1 MTLTDIAVQNLLRR
15 KGKTAF
21 LLLTFILVIG
31 ITVTLNT
38 LAKSMQDDLQT
49 HLTQYGSNV
58 VITPKSEH
66 FTLSYGGLS
75 VPGVDYEIQHLKLDV
90 LTSIKNSQNL
100 MISEIAPKI
109 IGSAAGANKRYLI
122 IGVDFPSELKMK
134 PWWHI
139 NGLQPGDREVIIG
152 SDLARQETLVV
163 GSTLEL
169 NHQIYTVVGLMAE
182 TGGSEDKGVFTNFT
196 TSRTITGLDSW
207 SMIELNTA
215 QPGKTAARLK
225 ELLPEAK
232 VAEIS
237 QLVQGTKESVDR
249 FSNFSLIASTLLG
262 VMGVLIVFVTT
273 MGNINDRVAEVG
285 VFRAIGFRRRHILS
299 ILIREITLVSLT
311 GGILGY
317 LLGEM
322 AFTLLSP
329 IALQKAVTF
338 QVHPLIALFAAST
351 SVLIGIASM
360 VLPAR
365 QVVQLDPLAALS
377 YI

>member
-1 MTLTDIAVQNLLRR
+1 MTLTDIALQNLRRR
-15 KGKTAF
+15 KGKTIF

-38 LAKSMQDDLQT
+38 LARSMQDDLQKS
-49 HLTQYGSNV
+49 LTQYGANV

-75 VPGVDYEIQHLKLDV
+75 VSGVNYEIKRLNYDV
-90 LTSIKNSQNL
+90 LTKLKTSQGL
-100 MISEIAPKI
+100 VISGIAPKV
-109 IGSAAGANKRYLI
+109 IGSVAGINKRYLI

-139 NGLQPGDREVIIG
+139 QGLPPGDGEVIIG
-152 SDLARQETLVV
+152 SDLARKESLVI

-169 NHQIYTVVGLMAE
+169 NHHKYPIVGVMQA
-182 TGGSEDKGVFTNFT
+182 TGGSEDNGVFTNFK
-196 TSRTITGLDSW
+196 TSRSITGIDSW

-215 QPGKTAARLK
+215 QPDTTVTRLS

-232 VAEIS
+232 VVEIS

-249 FSNFSLIASTLLG
+249 FSNFSFIASTLLG
-262 VMGVLIVFVTT
+262 IIGVLIVFVTT
-273 MGNINDRVAEVG
+273 MGNINDRVAEIG

-299 ILIREITLVSLT
+299 LLIREIALVSFS
-311 GGILGY
+311 GGVLGY
-317 LLGEM
+317 FLGEIVPTLLG
-322 AFTLLSP
+322 P
-329 IALQKAVTF
+329 IAFQKTILF
-338 QVHPLIALFAAST
+338 QFHPLMALVAVSA
-351 SVLIGIASM
+351 SVLIGIVSIIF
-360 VLPAR
+360 PAR
-365 QVVQLDPLAALS
+365 RAVQLDPLNALS